1 LGLATVYGIVKQ
13 NKGYI
18 WVYSEQGAGTVF
30 KIYLPCA
37 VKGRPAQ
44 MANPRQQAV
53 TAGTET
59 LLLVEDEQAVRRAS
73 AEFLRMQGYKILEA
87 KDGLDALSVAK
98 QYPGAIDLLVT
109 DVVMPNMSGGELAK
123 ELARRIPKMKFLF
136 VSGYAG
142 KTVMDHH
149 VLDLDT
155 NFLQKPYSLKQ
166 LGAKIRTALDMRKG
180 MATGYSAGDAR
191 S

>member
-1 LGLATVYGIVKQ
+1 
-13 NKGYI
+13 
-18 WVYSEQGAGTVF
+18 
-30 KIYLPCA
+30 
-37 VKGRPAQ
+37 
-44 MANPRQQAV
+44 
-53 TAGTET
+53 
-59 LLLVEDEQAVRRAS
+59 
-73 AEFLRMQGYKILEA
+73 MQGYKILEA

-98 QYPGAIDLLVT
+98 QYTAAIDLLVT

-149 VLDLDT
+149 VLDLET

-166 LGAKIRTALDMRKG
+166 LGAKIRAALDIKRG
-180 MATGYSAGDAR
+180 MAAGHSGGDAR